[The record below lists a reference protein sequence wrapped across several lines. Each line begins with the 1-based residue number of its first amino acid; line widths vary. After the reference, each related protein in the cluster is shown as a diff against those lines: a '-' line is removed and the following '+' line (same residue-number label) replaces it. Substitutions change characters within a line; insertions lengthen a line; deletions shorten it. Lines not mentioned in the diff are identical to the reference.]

1 MGLCVWAQFGWLPAC
16 TRVMKT
22 ARLQN
27 CMVQSCGRDAK
38 KNITR
43 ININRRAGC
52 REYSNAD
59 GRV

>member
-1 MGLCVWAQFGWLPAC
+1 
-16 TRVMKT
+16 MKI

-27 CMVQSCGRDAK
+27 CMVQSYGRDA
-38 KNITR
+38 NENTMR